1 MNQTKENLRWAL
13 IGASDIAKTRMINAI
28 NSQPNSRVAAVFSSN
43 ADRANAYAAENKI
56 PKAYHN
62 LNNLLDDREIDVV
75 YISTTND
82 LHRDQALAAASGG
95 KHILCEK
102 PLALSLDDAQQML
115 KTAQTANV
123 VLGTNHHLRNAVTHR
138 TLRKLIKEGAI
149 GKPLAARVFH
159 AVYLPPRL
167 QGWRLSRP
175 EAGGGVILDI
185 TVHDAD
191 TLRFVLDSEVE
202 DVVARSA
209 TQGLAN
215 RGMEDAVMG
224 VMYFRDGV
232 LAQFHD
238 AFTVKHAPTG
248 LEVHGTE
255 GSLFAVGV
263 MTQDPVG
270 RIVLR
275 HENEETEIKLDPPE
289 DLYVH
294 AVRHFNQAV
303 LTGTQP
309 FATGVD
315 GLRSLAVA
323 LAAMESTKTGRRTPV
338 QEQLAPKEVH

>member
-1 MNQTKENLRWAL
+1 MSQVKEELGWAL
-13 IGASDIAKTRMINAI
+13 IGASDIAKTRMIKAI

-43 ADRANAYAAENKI
+43 ADRAKAYAAENKI
-56 PKAYHN
+56 PKAYDN
-62 LNNLLDDREIDVV
+62 LKALLDDQEIDVV

-82 LHRDQALAAASGG
+82 LHRDQALAAAAAG

-102 PLALSLDDAQQML
+102 PLALSVDDARQML
-115 KTAQTANV
+115 KAAQAANV

-138 TLRKLIKEGAI
+138 TLRKLVKEGAI

-185 TVHDAD
+185 TVHDTD

-202 DVVARSA
+202 DVIARSA

-215 RGMEDAVMG
+215 GGMEDAVMG
-224 VMYFRDGV
+224 VMYFRDDV

-248 LEVHGTE
+248 LEIHGTE
-255 GSLFAVGV
+255 GSLFAVNV

-270 RIVLR
+270 RVVLR
-275 HENEETEIKLDPPE
+275 RDSEETEIKLDPPE

-294 AVRHFNQAV
+294 SIRHFNQAV
-303 LTGTQP
+303 MTGTQP
-309 FATGVD
+309 FATGAD

-323 LAAMESTKTGRRTPV
+323 LAALESSKSGRRTPV
-338 QEQLAPKEVH
+338 QET

>member
-1 MNQTKENLRWAL
+1 MSQTKEDLQWAL

-28 NSQPNSRVAAVFSSN
+28 NSLPNSKVAAVFSSN
-43 ADRANAYAAENKI
+43 ADRAKAYATENKI
-56 PKAYHN
+56 PKAYN
-62 LNNLLDDREIDVV
+62 DLRTLLDDPEIDVV

-82 LHRDQALAAASGG
+82 LHRDQAIAAAAAG

-115 KTAQTANV
+115 KAAQAANV

-138 TLRKLIKEGAI
+138 TLRKLIKEGVI

-167 QGWRLSRP
+167 QAWRLSRP

-191 TLRFVLDSEVE
+191 TLRFVLESEVK

-209 TQGLAN
+209 TQGLASS
-215 RGMEDAVMG
+215 GMEDAVMG

-238 AFTVKHAPTG
+238 AFTIKHAPTG

-255 GSLFAVGV
+255 GSLFAVDV

-270 RIVLR
+270 RVVLR
-275 HENEETEIKLDPPE
+275 RDSEGTEIKLDPPE

-294 AVRHFNQAV
+294 AVRHFNHAV

-315 GLRSLAVA
+315 GLRSLGVA
-323 LAAMESTKTGRRTPV
+323 LAAMESTKSGQRTPIHPAAIGD
-338 QEQLAPKEVH
+338 L